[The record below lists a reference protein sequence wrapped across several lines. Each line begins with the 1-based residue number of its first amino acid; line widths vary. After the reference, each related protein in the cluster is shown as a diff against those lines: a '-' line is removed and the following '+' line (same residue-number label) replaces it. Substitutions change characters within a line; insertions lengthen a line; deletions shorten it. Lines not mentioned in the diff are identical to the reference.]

1 MSSQTSEET
10 PHVDIEHVANLAR
23 LQLTPEEKERFA
35 GQFDQILDY
44 FKRLNSV
51 DVEGVEPT
59 AHALPRH
66 NIWRQDEPGPV
77 LTPQEVLANAPAS
90 RDSQVVVPKVIE

>member
-1 MSSQTSEET
+1 MSEET
-10 PHVDIEHVANLAR
+10 PHVDIDHVAKLAR
-23 LQLTPEEKERFA
+23 LDLSPDEKERFA

-44 FKRLNSV
+44 FKRLNLI

-66 NIWRQDEPGPV
+66 NIWRDDEPGPV
-77 LTPQEVLANAPAS
+77 FTSKEVLANAPAS